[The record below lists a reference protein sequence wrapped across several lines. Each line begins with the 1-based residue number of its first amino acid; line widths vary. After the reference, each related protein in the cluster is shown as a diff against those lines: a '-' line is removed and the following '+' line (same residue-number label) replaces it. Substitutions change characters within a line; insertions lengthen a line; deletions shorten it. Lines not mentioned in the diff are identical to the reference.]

1 LTQAFRDIEK
11 LQISLERKV
20 ALDQFNER
28 LESKADKQMV
38 LNAVMN
44 KVSKIE
50 MDQQMSH
57 KADKREVDIVLR
69 NLEVRIQEEVT
80 NINEE
85 MAGKANVDDL

>member
-1 LTQAFRDIEK
+1 
-11 LQISLERKV
+11 V

>member
-1 LTQAFRDIEK
+1 M
-11 LQISLERKV
+11 